1 MCVASAIKDSATAV
15 GLTKSRCT
23 TAVAESLVVFTTH
36 TDGVCPSPFFTT
48 LITSDP
54 VCVGGECN
62 KGFGTTAV
70 AESFVAFSTHTDGSV
85 LRNNPGYILLVC
97 RPKKSS
103 SNLLLP
109 TAVAECLVALAT
121 HTDEVCPSSFC
132 RHQQPNATQ
141 PLTKMAVGLLIV
153 ILLVLQ
159 CDRERLQPRL
169 RRGSVKG
176 RRA

>member
-1 MCVASAIKDSATAV
+1 M
-15 GLTKSRCT
+15 
-23 TAVAESLVVFTTH
+23 
-36 TDGVCPSPFFTT
+36 
-48 LITSDP
+48 
-54 VCVGGECN
+54 
-62 KGFGTTAV
+62 

-109 TAVAECLVALAT
+109 TAVAECLVALALSCSHLKYAPYSRDISKHQDGGQTPFVWVASAIKGSATAVRLAKSRCTTAVAECLVALAT

-159 CDRERLQPRL
+159 CDSSHTHFDSLSLLVTSPAK
-169 RRGSVKG
+169 RRTAST
-176 RRA
+176 A